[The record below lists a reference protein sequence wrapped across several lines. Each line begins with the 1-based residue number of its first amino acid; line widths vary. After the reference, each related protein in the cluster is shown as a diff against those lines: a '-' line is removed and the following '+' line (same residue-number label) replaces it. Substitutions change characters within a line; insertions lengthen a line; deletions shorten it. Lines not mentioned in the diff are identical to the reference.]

1 MQFFRGLTIM
11 LQITQARI
19 NNSLAKARKK
29 HPNFAVSLPWVV
41 SIAAE
46 EFGEFAQ
53 AINDDRLADA
63 RLEALDLIAVLIR
76 FLEYDE

>member
-1 MQFFRGLTIM
+1 M
-11 LQITQARI
+11 LETTRAKI
-19 NNSLAKARKK
+19 NTSLARARKK

-53 AINDDRLADA
+53 AVNDDRLVDA

-76 FLEYDE
+76 FLECDE